1 MRRRNTP
8 QPGSSKWLLWFFPM
22 LVATAF
28 ITGGCGRHGVVITG
42 VAESTSNEALPS
54 SDSKGLSP
62 AAAAVLVRPANQ
74 QNTQFQNAG
83 VFKRQ
88 KQIQGK
94 PAYSEE
100 EKNQVVNAFKQ
111 TDSADVRAALLP
123 GFARQQNYKAMPL
136 IIDSVKSESPA
147 LSGRA
152 IATAEHLLGV
162 RYNVKVSELT
172 NRRVR
177 KEVGEM
183 IDKDW
188 RQLQQYPRFQ
198 DDID

>member
-1 MRRRNTP
+1 MPYLRRR
-8 QPGSSKWLLWFFPM
+8 
-22 LVATAF
+22 TAF

-83 VFKRQ
+83 FFKRQ

>member
-8 QPGSSKWLLWFFPM
+8 QRGSSKWLLWFFPM

-28 ITGGCGRHGVVITG
+28 FTGGCGRHGVVITG

-83 VFKRQ
+83 FFKRQ

-100 EKNQVVNAFKQ
+100 EKSQVVNAFKQ

>member
-83 VFKRQ
+83 FFKRQ

-136 IIDSVKSESPA
+136 IINSVKSESPA

-188 RQLQQYPRFQ
+188 RHLQQYPRFQ
-198 DDID
+198 DNID

>member
-83 VFKRQ
+83 FFKRQ
-88 KQIQGK
+88 KKIQGK

-136 IIDSVKSESPA
+136 IINSVKSESPA